1 MLYASAFLIDPCLLL
16 SFSVSILRI
25 HFIGVLI
32 TVQLPGGRMRILRH
46 GLSLLG
52 RKPLPAQVWTRAIPV
67 GVTVRRAIELIG
79 AIIINGNYSL
89 QISILFLN

>member
-32 TVQLPGGRMRILRH
+32 TVQLPGGRM
-46 GLSLLG
+46 LSTG
-52 RKPLPAQVWTRAIPV
+52 TASASTHRTC
-67 GVTVRRAIELIG
+67 
-79 AIIINGNYSL
+79 
-89 QISILFLN
+89 